1 MPRPSQYR
9 DFRYEDFIPAKVQ
22 SLSAAITH
30 LVSKELEAVHALS
43 LNEWRI
49 LAHIAAVE
57 GATEQSVANTSGV
70 DKGWVSRSLNALLE
84 RGLVVRSTDR
94 NDRRKRPLELTDDGV
109 AAFEKAAG
117 DIRSLQNRL
126 LDAFSAEDHEA
137 FVRLMTRLQRT
148 AETMRAEE

>member
-1 MPRPSQYR
+1 MPRPTQYR
-9 DFRYEDFIPAKVQ
+9 DFRYEDFIPAKAQ
-22 SLSAAITH
+22 ALSSAITQ
-30 LVSKELEAVHALS
+30 LVSKELETAHGLS
-43 LNEWRI
+43 VNEWRI

-57 GATEQSVANTSGV
+57 GATAQSVSDASGV

-84 RGLVVRSTDR
+84 RGLVTRSTDKS
-94 NDRRKRPLELTDDGV
+94 DRRKRPLELSDEGV
-109 AAFEKAAG
+109 ATFEKAAG

-148 AETMRAEE
+148 AETMREEG

>member
-22 SLSAAITH
+22 SLSAAITQ
-30 LVSKELEAVHALS
+30 LVSKELEAVHSLT

-57 GATEQSVANTSGV
+57 GATAQSVADTSGV
-70 DKGWVSRSLNALLE
+70 DKGWVSRSLNALLD

-94 NDRRKRPLELTDDGV
+94 NDRRKRPLELTDTGV
-109 AAFEKAAG
+109 ATFEKAAG

-148 AETMRAEE
+148 AETMRTEG

>member
-30 LVSKELEAVHALS
+30 LVSKELETVHALS

-57 GATEQSVANTSGV
+57 GATAQSVADTSGV

-94 NDRRKRPLELTDDGV
+94 DDRRKRPLELTDDGV
-109 AAFEKAAG
+109 ATFEKAAG

-137 FVRLMTRLQRT
+137 FVRLITRLQRT